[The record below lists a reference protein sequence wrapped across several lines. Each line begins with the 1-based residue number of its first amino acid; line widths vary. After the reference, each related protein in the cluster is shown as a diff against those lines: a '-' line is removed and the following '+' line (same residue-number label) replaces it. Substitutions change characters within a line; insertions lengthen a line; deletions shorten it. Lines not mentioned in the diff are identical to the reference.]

1 MRVSAGALALAVVLL
16 TALLGCGYHP
26 AGRAVQLPPDL
37 HTIAVPVF
45 QNSTTSFR
53 VEQVLT
59 DAVVREFLARTQYKV
74 ISHNDSGADAVLHG
88 SVTSSSILP
97 LTSDT
102 ATGRTSTVL
111 VTVTM
116 KVSLVDRNGKALF
129 ENPSYLFREQYQ
141 LSLDPA
147 SFFQEDSPAFQRL
160 ARDFA
165 RTLVSNI
172 LEAF

>member
-1 MRVSAGALALAVVLL
+1 MVLAM
-16 TALLGCGYHP
+16 ALLGCGYHP

-147 SFFQEDSPAFQRL
+147 SFFQEDSPAFRRL

-165 RTLVSNI
+165 RTLVSNV